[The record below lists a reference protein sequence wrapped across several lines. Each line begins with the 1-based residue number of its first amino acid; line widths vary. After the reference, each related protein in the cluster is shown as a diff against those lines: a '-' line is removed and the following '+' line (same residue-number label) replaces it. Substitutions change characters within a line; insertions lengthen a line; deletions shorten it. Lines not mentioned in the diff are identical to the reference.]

1 VPEHCTCGATLPED
15 ALFCHKCGKRQRGEE
30 FVPEPET
37 AAPPP
42 LPIHLAAPLVSQ
54 IPPIGFHNGPA
65 VRIALLT
72 GVLSVVLSTLLGEL
86 RVPGAF
92 VPGLVA
98 AGFLAVF
105 LYRRRTGQR
114 LSIIHGAHLGWIA
127 GLFGFLITTVLLTI
141 IVMALSDPTVLAAM
155 KEQLKVSPAGPDVNQ
170 VIETLRSPS
179 GIFVALLVSF
189 TLFTVLPAFGGA
201 LGAKFLDRE

>member
-30 FVPEPET
+30 FIPELERPV
-37 AAPPP
+37 PPP
-42 LPIHLAAPLVSQ
+42 LPMASIPQ
-54 IPPIGFHNGPA
+54 IPAIGFHNGPA

-105 LYRRRTGQR
+105 LYRRRTGER